1 MRRRHALSRLL
12 AVFDAFVRGVVV
24 DYRAHACD
32 GPVAGFR
39 ATEEPCA
46 SEAVGRWASVAT
58 GEFRAYDVPGN
69 HYTLLRPPNVDSLA
83 AALADALEL
92 AVTGDLGAGQM
103 HGGGVGAGDRKSDL
117 AGVGGGQ

>member
-1 MRRRHALSRLL
+1 MLAKAVLARAVAAGALPMDASAHALSRLL

-69 HYTLLRPPNVDSLA
+69 HYTLLRPPNVDYLA
-83 AALADALEL
+83 AELADALSW
-92 AVTGDLGAGQM
+92 
-103 HGGGVGAGDRKSDL
+103 R
-117 AGVGGGQ
+117 